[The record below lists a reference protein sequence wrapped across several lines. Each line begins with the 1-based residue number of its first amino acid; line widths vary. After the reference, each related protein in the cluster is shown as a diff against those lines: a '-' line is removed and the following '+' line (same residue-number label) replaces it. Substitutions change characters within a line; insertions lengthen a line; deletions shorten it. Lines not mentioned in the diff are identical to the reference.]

1 MDHIQ
6 QSLNVGS
13 FSVRVGEKNAE
24 SVKSKALDRLMREL
38 EAGQNSGELLDEAEV
53 YRILGITLR

>member
-13 FSVRVGEKNAE
+13 FSVQIGEKNAG
-24 SVKSKALDRLMREL
+24 SVQSKALDRLMREL

-53 YRILGITLR
+53 YRMLGITLR